1 MTNEKKNPFTFNLKH
16 FEDLDSLGGMWMDF
30 PGPSE
35 DELIN
40 IATAVNIELDDLQDC
55 LDINENARFDWDENY
70 NLVILRVP
78 IFVEEEN
85 LPPTLPVG
93 IFIHNNGKI
102 LTIHPKEVKMTHLIS
117 NLKKRDIKFS
127 TQMELFFTLL
137 NAINES
143 YANILRKR
151 EFQINKLD
159 TTLLKSKRGKAI
171 EELFDLNRNLV
182 YINTSILS
190 NRRTIRVVKRSSR
203 FVKNS
208 ELIDEIEDVIVDCD
222 QLYVSSNIY
231 RDILKGVSDSFV
243 SVMSNNTNEVMRF
256 LTIIS
261 LILMIPTLI
270 TSYYGMNVD
279 LPLFEIST
287 PDGGIII
294 AVITVVLT
302 MISYFAFRRLKWI

>member
-1 MTNEKKNPFTFNLKH
+1 MTNEKKNPFTFNLSN
-16 FEDLDSLGGMWMDF
+16 FEDLDSLGGMWIDI
-30 PGPSE
+30 PEPSA

-40 IATAVNIELDDLQDC
+40 ITTALNIEIDDLHDC

-70 NLVILRVP
+70 NLIILRVP

-85 LPPTLPVG
+85 LPPTLPIG

-127 TQMELFFTLL
+127 TQSELLFTLL
-137 NAINES
+137 NAVNES

-151 EFQINKLD
+151 EYQINKLD
-159 TTLLKSKRGKAI
+159 TTLLKAKRGKAI

-190 NRRTIRVVKRSSR
+190 NLRTIRVVKRSNR
-203 FVKNS
+203 IIINS
-208 ELIDEIEDVIVDCD
+208 EMKEEIEDVEVDCE
-222 QLYVSSNIY
+222 QLYTSSNIY

-243 SVMSNNTNEVMRF
+243 SVMSNNTNETIRL

-270 TSYYGMNVD
+270 TSYYGMNVK
-279 LPLFEIST
+279 LPFFSLDT
-287 PDGGIII
+287 PDGGILIT
-294 AVITVVLT
+294 VITIILT
-302 MISYFAFRRLKWI
+302 YIAYVAFRRLKWI